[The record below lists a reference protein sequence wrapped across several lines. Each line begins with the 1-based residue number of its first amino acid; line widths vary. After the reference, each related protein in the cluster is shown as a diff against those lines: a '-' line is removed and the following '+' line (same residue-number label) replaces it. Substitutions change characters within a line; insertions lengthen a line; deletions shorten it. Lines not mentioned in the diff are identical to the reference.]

1 LLRYLGRISRI
12 RNTPISIYGTGN
24 TVSEANLH
32 RCPWYMAKVPSMQK
46 IMLDTNQYD
55 RLLDAP
61 ETYDK
66 LLELQS
72 EGKIKLLATHIQK
85 DEILAIDNLSRRRR
99 LEALLAH
106 ACLIG
111 TRGAIL
117 DVSRFDLAK
126 FGDDK
131 DRALIEHIR
140 GDAWERESEDALI
153 VATAAKDADIFVT
166 DDRPLTRRLKR
177 YPSLRCEVIDF
188 EEFRRQLSRIAV

>member
-1 LLRYLGRISRI
+1 
-12 RNTPISIYGTGN
+12 
-24 TVSEANLH
+24 
-32 RCPWYMAKVPSMQK
+32 MQK

-72 EGKIKLLATHIQK
+72 GGKIKLLATHIQK
-85 DEILAIDNLSRRRR
+85 DEILAIDNLGRRRR

-177 YPSLRCEVIDF
+177 YPSLRYEVIDF
-188 EEFRRQLSRIAV
+188 EEFRRQSSRTSV